1 MDLGLMYNRG
11 INSSDVKLGWRSK
24 HQKFHKW
31 FKIKIGNI
39 PITWSSKKQK
49 SIASLLTCLKYQAPM
64 ETSKEAEWFQ
74 DLLTK
79 LGMFNN
85 FSIPI
90 CHDNKSCI

>member
-1 MDLGLMYNRG
+1 
-11 INSSDVKLGWRSK
+11 
-24 HQKFHKW
+24 
-31 FKIKIGNI
+31 
-39 PITWSSKKQK
+39 
-49 SIASLLTCLKYQAPM
+49 LLTCLKYQAPM